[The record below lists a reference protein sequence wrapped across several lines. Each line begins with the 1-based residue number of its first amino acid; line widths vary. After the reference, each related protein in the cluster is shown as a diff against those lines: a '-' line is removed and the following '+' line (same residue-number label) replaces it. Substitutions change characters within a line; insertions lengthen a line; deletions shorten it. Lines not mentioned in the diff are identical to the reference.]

1 MVSSVIRGHC
11 RELEFRSFASKARV
25 FFAVF
30 ALVVPNAS
38 DSRTEF
44 DQRSL
49 SENRYCREAISEF
62 CCYHLH
68 LADVETKTEVSYF
81 SGVTQSGR

>member
-11 RELEFRSFASKARV
+11 RELECRSFGSKARV

-38 DSRTEF
+38 GSHSEF

-49 SENRYCREAISEF
+49 GENRYFREAVSEF
-62 CCYHLH
+62 HYYHLH
-68 LADVETKTEVSYF
+68 LADVETETEVSHL
-81 SGVTQSGR
+81 SEVT